1 MSGTVLIMAG
11 GTGGHVF
18 PAMAVA
24 RVLRSRG
31 LDVVW
36 LGTRQR
42 IEARLV
48 PAAGFPIEWI
58 DVEGLRGRGAGGW
71 LAAPFKL
78 LRSVRQALAIL
89 RRVRPAV
96 VYGGG
101 GFASGPGGLA
111 AWLMRTPLVIHEQ
124 NAVAGMTNRWL
135 ARLAGTIA
143 EAFPGSFAGR
153 GDVITTGNP
162 VREEITT
169 LPEPGQRFAG
179 RSGRLKLLVF
189 GGSQGA
195 ATLNRLLP
203 AAVARLPDAVRPL
216 VLHQTGT
223 RQLEETRAAYRQL
236 GVQADVR
243 AFLDD
248 MAGAYGE
255 ADFAVTRAGA
265 LTVSELAAA
274 GLGAL
279 LVPYPA
285 AVDDHQ
291 ARNAAFLVEAGGAR
305 LVRESEL
312 DEERLASLL
321 LELLEDGRD
330 VPLAMARAARAVAVT
345 DAAERLAG
353 LCIAAAEGSA

>member
-1 MSGTVLIMAG
+1 MNGPVLIMAG

-18 PAMAVA
+18 PAIAVA
-24 RVLRSRG
+24 RELRGRG
-31 LDVVW
+31 HDVVW

-58 DVEGLRGRGAGGW
+58 DIEGLRGRGAGGW

-78 LRSVRQALAIL
+78 LRAVTQALAVL

-111 AWLMRTPLVIHEQ
+111 AWLTRTPLVVHEQ
-124 NAVAGMTNRWL
+124 NAVAGLTNRWL
-135 ARLAGTIA
+135 ARLAGTVA
-143 EAFPGSFAGR
+143 EAFPDSYPGR
-153 GDVITTGNP
+153 RDAVTTGNP
-162 VREEITT
+162 VRREIAE
-169 LPEPGQRFAG
+169 LPPPEQRFAG

-195 ATLNRLLP
+195 AALNRLLP
-203 AAVARLPDAVRPL
+203 EAVARLPDAVRPM
-216 VLHQTGT
+216 VLHQTGAA
-223 RQLEETRAAYRQL
+223 QLEATREAYRRA

-243 AFLDD
+243 AFVDD

-265 LTVSELAAA
+265 LTVAELAAA

-291 ARNAAFLVEAGGAR
+291 AKNAAFLVEAGGAR
-305 LVRESEL
+305 MLRESEL
-312 DEERLASLL
+312 DADRLAGEL
-321 LELLEDGRD
+321 LELLEDGRGT
-330 VPLAMARAARAVAVT
+330 PLAMARAARAVAVT
-345 DAAERLAG
+345 DAAERLAA
-353 LCIAAAEGSA
+353 LCVAAAEGRA